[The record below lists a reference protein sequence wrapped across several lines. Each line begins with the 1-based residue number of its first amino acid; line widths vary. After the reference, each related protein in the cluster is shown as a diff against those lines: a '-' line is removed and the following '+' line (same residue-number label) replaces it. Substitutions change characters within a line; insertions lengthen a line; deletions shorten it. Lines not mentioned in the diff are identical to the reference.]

1 MRQNLLRSLA
11 RTPATA
17 KANASHTAR
26 TFATSARRQAEVEL
40 TVDGK
45 KVSVE
50 GIDITKDTQ
59 MAENIQY

>member
-1 MRQNLLRSLA
+1 MMRQNLLRSLA

-17 KANASHTAR
+17 KANATNTAR

-40 TVDGK
+40 TVDGR

-50 GIDITKDTQ
+50 G
-59 MAENIQY
+59 MAGQI